1 MSSKS
6 NIPIF
11 PIFKSLEITD
21 KSIIEEIT
29 GNHPPYSD
37 YNFASLWS
45 YNVSDDI
52 VISRL
57 NTNLVV
63 RFRDYITN
71 NPFYSFIG
79 EIEVPDTVRTLLD
92 YSQKQG
98 LESVLKLVPEVNIL
112 AISNTAHQFTIQ
124 EDPDNFDYIYST
136 LELTELKGSKFGKKR
151 NFIHKFTKEYADA
164 SVSVLDLNNQAVH
177 NDLIRLFHT
186 WNTNKDRD
194 PSESAHELTAL
205 KRLLSHASHFN
216 LHVLGIHHSGSL
228 IAFTIV
234 EISQNGYGVFH
245 FTKANT
251 DYQGVYSMVYHTVAK
266 QLHEKG
272 VIHLNREQDLGISGL
287 KKAKSEWNPTHQLKK
302 YVITPQIT

>member
-1 MSSKS
+1 MSSKTT
-6 NIPIF
+6 IPIF
-11 PIFKSLEITD
+11 PTFKSLEITD
-21 KSIIEEIT
+21 KSAIEEIT
-29 GNHPPYSD
+29 GKHPPYSD

-71 NPFYSFIG
+71 IPFYSFIG
-79 EIEVPDTVRTLLD
+79 EIEVIDTVRTLLN

-98 LESVLKLVPEVNIL
+98 LKTMLKLIPEVTIR
-112 AISNTAHQFTIQ
+112 AISNSSHQFTIQ

-136 LELTELKGSKFGKKR
+136 LELTELKGSKYGKKR
-151 NFIHKFTKEYADA
+151 NFVHKFTKEYADA
-164 SVSVLDLNNQAVH
+164 SISVLNLKNQTIH
-177 NDLIRLFHT
+177 DELIRLFHT
-186 WNTNKDRD
+186 WNSNKDRD
-194 PSESAHELTAL
+194 LSESAHELTAL
-205 KRLLSHASHFN
+205 KRLLNHASHFN
-216 LHVLGIHHSGSL
+216 LHVLGIHHSGAL

-245 FTKANT
+245 FTKANI

-272 VIHLNREQDLGISGL
+272 VTHLNREQDLGISGL
-287 KKAKSEWNPTHQLKK
+287 KKAKSEWNPTHHLKK
-302 YVITPQIT
+302 YSITPKLR